1 MSRGS
6 LLRSLTPRFLLV
18 ALLAGGLWLWNNGR
32 FAQTREVDWQVG
44 EDRASIREVEIQI
57 WNERGQLLKRE
68 ELFFPDGA
76 PAQIVQRI
84 ALADGDYLA
93 RVFVKRSRD
102 GASDAYA
109 QTLHVSAKAIAAP
122 LQGEGVPR

>member
-1 MSRGS
+1 M
-6 LLRSLTPRFLLV
+6 
-18 ALLAGGLWLWNNGR
+18 ALIACGVWLWNNGR

-44 EDRASIREVEIQI
+44 EDRFSIREVEIQI
-57 WNERGQLLKRE
+57 WNQQGELLKRE
-68 ELFFPDGA
+68 QLFFPDGA
-76 PAQIVQRI
+76 PAQIVQKVP
-84 ALADGDYLA
+84 LADGDYLA

-122 LQGEGVPR
+122 LRGAGAQR

>member
-1 MSRGS
+1 MRN
-6 LLRSLTPRFLLV
+6 LLPRFLLV

-122 LQGEGVPR
+122 LRGEGVAR